1 MTYPKPECRELHVT
15 PEKWH
20 RLPDKEGNVRAF
32 CPACNRFLG
41 YVPPQKEQRSEDSPQ
56 KETPR

>member
-41 YVPPQKEQRSEDSPQ
+41 YVHPQKEPA
-56 KETPR
+56 K